1 MEGKLEQRKQLNI
14 HVTLVSLPKGASSRR
29 GAVLLKREVGGSG
42 GGLGAGKSERTELI
56 EPVQLEENK
65 TRGVLYCMK
74 GKYFL
79 LQKSLIG
86 VMNCLCF
93 LFYTVL

>member
-42 GGLGAGKSERTELI
+42 GGLGAGKA
-56 EPVQLEENK
+56 
-65 TRGVLYCMK
+65 RG
-74 GKYFL
+74 
-79 LQKSLIG
+79 QSS
-86 VMNCLCF
+86 
-93 LFYTVL
+93 